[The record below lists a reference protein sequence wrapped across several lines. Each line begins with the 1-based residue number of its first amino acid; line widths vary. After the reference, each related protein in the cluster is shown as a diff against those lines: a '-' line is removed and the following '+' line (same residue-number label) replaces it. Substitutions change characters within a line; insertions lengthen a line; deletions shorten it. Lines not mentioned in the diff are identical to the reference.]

1 MLGNRQYLA
10 DMKLPGFKSL
20 ESKIHLYIKKPRCLK
35 QLVSRRDDIQLLEW
49 SSWIDF
55 NRTSIDEV
63 PQSEGVYKL
72 HANMRILF
80 IGSTKNLRQSLI
92 QDLTNPCINNSAR
105 FSYAN
110 TETADKIA
118 ENLLDEYRNKHE
130 GKLPLCME
138 R

>member
-1 MLGNRQYLA
+1 MS
-10 DMKLPGFKSL
+10 PS
-20 ESKIHLYIKKPRCLK
+20 
-35 QLVSRRDDIQLLEW
+35 DDIQLLEW

-72 HANMRILF
+72 HANMKILF

-92 QDLTNPCINNSAR
+92 QDLTNPCIINSAR

-110 TETADKIA
+110 TETSDKIV
-118 ENLLDEYRNKHE
+118 ENLLDEYRNKHD

-138 R
+138 Q